1 MPFGTTRQLMMNFS
15 KTEMKR
21 DNNSIIEIEGYRV
34 SDKAIGAGGWGKV
47 YQGKYTICSDACL
60 LFSNW
65 LAKI

>member
-47 YQGKYTICSDACL
+47 YQGKSQTFFRKRL
-60 LFSNW
+60 PF
-65 LAKI
+65 